1 KKALCP
7 FGSIS
12 GEVPLIVQVT
22 GVIVTVVLP
31 PVVLLT
37 NLKTQAG
44 TPNEVAVGNE
54 TATET
59 LPTYST
65 RLGEQSVGIIVSIVV
80 VPITARPFIPG
91 SNHAGNCPTPPD
103 GTLVSVE
110 AIPLGVTGA
119 PNLSGVGTLFST
131 IISPRV
137 V

>member
-1 KKALCP
+1 
-7 FGSIS
+7 
-12 GEVPLIVQVT
+12 
-22 GVIVTVVLP
+22 
-31 PVVLLT
+31 
-37 NLKTQAG
+37 
-44 TPNEVAVGNE
+44 E

-137 V
+137 VIGLVNPPPEPTIRIAPRASINLRLLITVSSQNVPGAIATSVSL